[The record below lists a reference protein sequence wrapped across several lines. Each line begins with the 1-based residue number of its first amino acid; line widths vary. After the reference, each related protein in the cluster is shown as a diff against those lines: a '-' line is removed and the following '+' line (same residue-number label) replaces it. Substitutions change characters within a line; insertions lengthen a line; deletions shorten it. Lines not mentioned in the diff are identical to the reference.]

1 MTAVDASARLPAVG
15 GLLDLRRVLAIA
27 GRAPGLVVAIA
38 CAWLIVVGAAVTGT
52 NDLLHHHSLIEG
64 GPPLVVALPL
74 FLVGWLVMVTAMM
87 LPVSLPAV
95 VGRSGEEAALIGGP
109 RARAGFLGGYA
120 LIWAGFGVATFAGD
134 VVAHRVVDTT
144 PWLAAHAWIIDA
156 GLLVLAGAYQFA
168 PAKRPEPRAVSP
180 SRRRRSV
187 DVYGAGGSLAWPRR
201 PTRAGLR
208 RELVGAHARH
218 VRFRLRRAHPDD
230 RPDRRDAVGD
240 LGARCESGG
249 HGRRRDAA
257 HRGAD
262 GAAQPI
268 RLNIILSAIGAKAL
282 GRPPGRAAGTSQS
295 SPCP

>member
-15 GLLDLRRVLAIA
+15 GLDLRRVLAIA

-134 VVAHRVVDTT
+134 VVVHRVVDTT

-168 PAKRPEPRAVSP
+168 PAKRRSLALCRHPGDDGLSMSMAPADRWLGRGVRHGLACVASSWALMLVMFASGFAALIPMIALTVVMLWETWGRDASRAATVAGAMLLIAALTVLPSP
-180 SRRRRSV
+180 S
-187 DVYGAGGSLAWPRR
+187 G
-201 PTRAGLR
+201 
-208 RELVGAHARH
+208 
-218 VRFRLRRAHPDD
+218 
-230 RPDRRDAVGD
+230 
-240 LGARCESGG
+240 
-249 HGRRRDAA
+249 
-257 HRGAD
+257 
-262 GAAQPI
+262 
-268 RLNIILSAIGAKAL
+268 
-282 GRPPGRAAGTSQS
+282 
-295 SPCP
+295 